1 MNKLPYIQPERELH
15 YNLGILLL
23 ILGSLAQT
31 SRNKKVLTIDKIQSF
46 YFLVTK
52 PAFLNKVLMLANKR
66 QIAIDDVD
74 YYTVNTLSV
83 NVDELFDRD
92 RLLTMIKILS
102 SKKYLSSEYSNSE
115 GFLFDLTDAGKSIG
129 KKLESGY
136 FRKIKL
142 FIEQLSSLQSQSPSK
157 LNGYINT
164 VLKQGI

>member
-1 MNKLPYIQPERELH
+1 MNKLPYIQPDRELH

-31 SRNKKVLTIDKIQSF
+31 SRSKKVLTIDKIQSF

-66 QIAIDDVD
+66 QIVIDDVD
-74 YYTVNTLSV
+74 YYTVDTLSV
-83 NVDELFDRD
+83 NVDELFDRE
-92 RLLTMIKILS
+92 RLLIMIKILS
-102 SKKYLSSEYSNSE
+102 SKKYLSSEYSSSE
-115 GFLFDLTDAGKSIG
+115 GFLFDLTAAGKLIAS
-129 KKLESGY
+129 KLEDGY

>member
-15 YNLGILLL
+15 YNLGIIIL

-74 YYTVNTLSV
+74 YYTVDTLSV

-92 RLLTMIKILS
+92 RLLIMIKILS
-102 SKKYLSSEYSNSE
+102 SKKYLSSEYSDSE
-115 GFLFDLTDAGKSIG
+115 GFLFVLTDTGKSIAS
-129 KKLESGY
+129 KLDNGY

>member
-15 YNLGILLL
+15 YSLGILLL
-23 ILGSLAQT
+23 ILESLAKT
-31 SRNKKVLTIDKIQSF
+31 SRNRKVLTIDKIQSF

-52 PAFLNKVLMLANKR
+52 PAFLNKVLMLANKS

-74 YYTVNTLSV
+74 YYTVDILSV
-83 NVDELFDRD
+83 NVDELFNRD
-92 RLLTMIKILS
+92 RLLIMMKILS
-102 SKKYLSSEYSNSE
+102 SKKYLFSEYSKSE
-115 GFLFDLTDAGKSIG
+115 GFLFDLTDSGKSIAR
-129 KKLESGY
+129 KLDSGY

-142 FIEQLSSLQSQSPSK
+142 FIKQLSSLQSQSPSK

>member
-15 YNLGILLL
+15 YNLGVLLL

-52 PAFLNKVLMLANKR
+52 PVFLNKVLMLANKQ

-74 YYTVNTLSV
+74 YFTVDTLSV

-92 RLLTMIKILS
+92 RLMIMIKVLS
-102 SKKYLSSEYSNSE
+102 SKQYLSAEYSSSE
-115 GFLFDLTDAGKSIG
+115 GFLFDLTDTGKLIAGK
-129 KKLESGY
+129 LENGY

>member
-1 MNKLPYIQPERELH
+1 MNKLPYIQPERELN

-23 ILGSLAQT
+23 ILRNLAQT
-31 SRNKKVLTIDKIQSF
+31 PRNKKVLTIDKIRSF

-74 YYTVNTLSV
+74 YYTVETLSA
-83 NVDELFDRD
+83 NVDELFDRE
-92 RLLTMIKILS
+92 RLLIMIKILS
-102 SKKYLSSEYSNSE
+102 SKKYLSSEYSRSE
-115 GFLFDLTDAGKSIG
+115 GFLFDLTGTGKAIAS
-129 KKLESGY
+129 KLENGY

-157 LNGYINT
+157 LNRYINT
-164 VLKQGI
+164 ALKQGI

>member
-1 MNKLPYIQPERELH
+1 MNKLPYIQPDRELH

-31 SRNKKVLTIDKIQSF
+31 SRSKKVLTIDKLQSF

-74 YYTVNTLSV
+74 YYTVDTISV
-83 NVDELFDRD
+83 NVDELFDRE
-92 RLLTMIKILS
+92 RLLIMIKILS
-102 SKKYLSSEYSNSE
+102 SKNYLSAEYSNSE
-115 GFLFDLTDAGKSIG
+115 GFLFDLTGAGKLIAR
-129 KKLESGY
+129 KLEDGY

>member
-1 MNKLPYIQPERELH
+1 MNKLPYIQPDRELH

-31 SRNKKVLTIDKIQSF
+31 SRSKKVLTIDKLQSF
-46 YFLVTK
+46 CFLVTK

-66 QIAIDDVD
+66 QIAIDDAD
-74 YYTVNTLSV
+74 YYTVDTISV
-83 NVDELFDRD
+83 NVDELFDRE
-92 RLLTMIKILS
+92 RLLIMIKILS
-102 SKKYLSSEYSNSE
+102 SKDYLSAEYSSSE
-115 GFLFDLTDAGKSIG
+115 GFLFDLTDAGKLIAS
-129 KKLESGY
+129 KLEDGY
-136 FRKIKL
+136 FRKIRL